1 MTDLRGCTVLV
12 HDVNEYKAIVRIAKK
27 QGFCWA
33 SGDSLDIIN
42 CTFPTKLEFDI
53 FLKTRYGPLY
63 HKLSRDYTCAELI
76 GDLRKLI
83 LARRS

>member
-1 MTDLRGCTVLV
+1 MISLRNCTVLV
-12 HDVNEYKAIVRIAKK
+12 KNKAEYIAVSKIAKK

-76 GDLRKLI
+76 GGLRKLI